1 MSRSTFSIL
10 PYINRQK
17 VKADGTANILCRITV
32 DGKSAAIS
40 TGISCT
46 PQEWNAKKG
55 EVRNAR
61 DNGRLASFLAEVKD
75 KYNSL
80 LTANGIITVEMLKAV
95 LKDKDTTGKFLLSFG
110 DTIVEWYRTSK
121 ARQTFLHKRTWQK
134 NLRAFVHSLDK
145 DDIAFEDIDENFGEE
160 YKLFLKRDQGR
171 IDSYVNHCLL
181 WLNMLMYKAVDRS
194 IIRFNPIAKIGY
206 EKKAAPKMTHISKA
220 DFIKMLSTPMAD
232 ERTELARRCFIF
244 ASLTSLSYIDVKK
257 LYPHHISENSEGRKF
272 IRKEREKTGV
282 EFFVPLH
289 PIAEKILS
297 LYNTTDDSKPVFP
310 LGEKKDIYLDVPGL
324 VPSEKVVYGPLYR
337 NPKRIFGIGLN
348 YVDHAGDIGS
358 AAPKGFPGSFFKQ
371 ADTLIGPDD
380 EILLPKLKEA
390 QKTTAEA
397 ELGIIMGKDCRDIS
411 EENWQDAIVG
421 YTTILDM
428 TEESILKGNDYV
440 SGNPRYL
447 TIVKN
452 FPTFFSFGPELVT
465 PDEVPDVNELL
476 VQSVHNGEVHAENVV
491 ANMTHRPPR
500 LVSLHSSIQ
509 GWYAGDILS
518 TGTPRAFH
526 IQDGDVAEC
535 RITGPD
541 GFEMTP
547 LVNPVVDLKK
557 HPEKEV

>member
-1 MSRSTFSIL
+1 MRFATIKVNGTEKAGIVLKNGVL
-10 PYINRQK
+10 PIEALNAAK
-17 VKADGTANILCRITV
+17 GTAWAEDVMSLIQKQQIPGLTKWYNAG
-32 DGKSAAIS
+32 GK
-40 TGISCT
+40 
-46 PQEWNAKKG
+46 
-55 EVRNAR
+55 
-61 DNGRLASFLAEVKD
+61 
-75 KYNSL
+75 
-80 LTANGIITVEMLKAV
+80 
-95 LKDKDTTGKFLLSFG
+95 
-110 DTIVEWYRTSK
+110 
-121 ARQTFLHKRTWQK
+121 
-134 NLRAFVHSLDK
+134 
-145 DDIAFEDIDENFGEE
+145 EE
-160 YKLFLKRDQGR
+160 LE
-171 IDSYVNHCLL
+171 
-181 WLNMLMYKAVDRS
+181 S
-194 IIRFNPIAKIGY
+194 I
-206 EKKAAPKMTHISKA
+206 
-220 DFIKMLSTPMAD
+220 
-232 ERTELARRCFIF
+232 
-244 ASLTSLSYIDVKK
+244 
-257 LYPHHISENSEGRKF
+257 
-272 IRKEREKTGV
+272 
-282 EFFVPLH
+282 
-289 PIAEKILS
+289 
-297 LYNTTDDSKPVFP
+297 
-310 LGEKKDIYLDVPGL
+310 PGL

-348 YVDHAGDIGS
+348 YADHAGDIGS

-397 ELGIIMGKDCRDIS
+397 ELGIIMGKDCRDVS

-526 IQDGDVAEC
+526 IQNGDVAEC